1 VEVEN
6 FSDDLCLGVK
16 GQSSRGIAGSPRK
29 IFRYRLGKFSCG
41 GRALTGLGVLPDYQ
55 TLLNSEYHKLL
66 PQEAVIPC

>member
-16 GQSSRGIAGSPRK
+16 GQSNRGIAGSPRK
-29 IFRYRLGKFSCG
+29 ISRYRLGSFRCG

-55 TLLNSEYHKLL
+55 TLSNSEYHKLL
-66 PQEAVIPC
+66 SQEAVMPC

>member
-1 VEVEN
+1 MEVEN
-6 FSDDLCLGVK
+6 FSDELCLGVK
-16 GQSSRGIAGSPRK
+16 GQSNRGIAGSPRK

>member
-1 VEVEN
+1 MEVEN

-29 IFRYRLGKFSCG
+29 ISRYRLGSFRCG

-55 TLLNSEYHKLL
+55 TLSNSEYHILL
-66 PQEAVIPC
+66 SQEAVMPC

>member
-1 VEVEN
+1 MEVEN

-29 IFRYRLGKFSCG
+29 IFRYCLGPFSSG

-55 TLLNSEYHKLL
+55 TLLNSEYQKLL
-66 PQEAVIPC
+66 PREAVIPC